1 MQDGRRS
8 LRTRSEIHITSPPH
22 EIKVTASCWV
32 PSFVQGFVRDLRVR
46 WALEKVGLPYG
57 ERLIGTPKKASNDDR
72 ALQPFGQVPACEK
85 DRPVLFAFGAI
96 VSHIAEFSPA
106 SMPARRQGAGPARRP
121 GCSRRWTPSSR
132 R

>member
-57 ERLIGTPKKASNDDR
+57 ERLIGTLEQASTDDR
-72 ALQPFGQVPACEK
+72 AMQPFGQVPTCEQ
-85 DRPVLFAFGAI
+85 DGLVMFAYGTIAL
-96 VSHIAEFSPA
+96 HIAEFS
-106 SMPARRQGAGPARRP
+106 SVLMPARRQGAGPARRP
-121 GCSRRWTPSSR
+121 GCSRR
-132 R
+132 